1 MRGDPIDLT
10 LPVRD
15 GMKLFPGLPTF
26 ESESSVTE
34 TTGALTRRFTSSSHQ
49 GTHVDAPAHYVD
61 DGATLGDLPLDV
73 WHGEAVVVDLRRYR
87 GESITAEVLDDH
99 AGHVGDDDRVVLL
112 TGDVDEQFGDEAFFD
127 RASVLTP
134 GAADWLVER
143 GVALVANDFLTE
155 GLDDPDRPVHRT
167 ILGAGVPIVEYLC
180 HADAVADLARIELTC
195 LPLHLPA
202 FEASPVR
209 AIAHRTA

>member
-15 GMKLFPGLPTF
+15 GMNLFPGLTSF
-26 ESESSVTE
+26 ESESSISE
-34 TTGALTRRFTSSSHQ
+34 TTGALTREFTSSSHQ
-49 GTHVDAPAHYVD
+49 GTHVDAPAHYVE
-61 DGATLGDLPLDV
+61 DGATLGDLPIDL

-87 GESITAEVLDDH
+87 GERITGEVLDDH
-99 AGHVGDDDRVVLL
+99 AEHVGSDDRVVLL
-112 TGDVDEQFGDEAFFD
+112 TGDVDEHFGDEGFFD
-127 RASVLTP
+127 NAATLTP
-134 GAADWLVER
+134 DAADWLVKR

-180 HADAVADLARIELTC
+180 HADAVADLGRVDFTC
-195 LPLHLPA
+195 LPLHFPD

-209 AIAHRTA
+209 AVAFRTE